1 MKVSKIMS
9 DCLSLSCLQ
18 TGSGRAVAEAAIIRE
33 AKLQQG
39 GNVPVIAALSK
50 QEPVS
55 HEDALSLVEA
65 GADGIALY
73 HDRLNQTAASFSGRT
88 ASEASH
94 PVSPL

>member
-1 MKVSKIMS
+1 MMMS
-9 DCLSLSCLQ
+9 DCSSLSCCQ
-18 TGSGRAVAEAAIIRE
+18 TGSGRAVAEAGTIRE
-33 AKLQQG
+33 AKTQQG

-55 HEDALSLVEA
+55 NEDALSLVEA

-94 PVSPL
+94 PVSPLEP